1 VAAPIPPA
9 PLRGRVSLRDDAE
22 IYDRIGA
29 TTREKLLAALPSEF
43 SWDGARVLDF
53 GCGAGRALRHLDDE
67 ARRCDEFLAC
77 DIDRASIDWVKANLD
92 PPFHAFVNELEPPL
106 PLESA
111 SLDLVYA
118 ISVFTHLSDSWARWL
133 AELHRVLKPGGLLFA
148 TFLGSGV
155 WPNGFGA
162 GMGVEHEEIGM
173 QVEQPWGAFRG
184 FHGHGPAV
192 FHSSWWLREH
202 WGRAFE
208 LLDLYERGFVV
219 IANVHEGQGAALW
232 RRRDVEIDPEQLER
246 RGEDPRELRA
256 LELSAAIA
264 RQESAHQVSDHRE
277 RLAALDAELATV
289 RAELEAVRASK
300 IMRLS
305 EPARRAWYRLRER

>member
-1 VAAPIPPA
+1 MAAPMPPA
-9 PLRGRVSLRDDAE
+9 PLRSRVSLRDDAE
-22 IYDRIGA
+22 IYDAIGA
-29 TTREKLLAALPSEF
+29 ATREKLLAALPPTF

-53 GCGAGRALRHLDDE
+53 GCGAGRALRHLGEE

-77 DIDRASIDWVKANLD
+77 DIDRASIDWAKANLD
-92 PPFHAFVNELEPPL
+92 PVFHVFVNELEPPL
-106 PLESA
+106 PLEPA

-148 TFLGSGV
+148 TFLGPGV
-155 WPNGFGA
+155 WPNSFAAGA
-162 GMGVEHEEIGM
+162 GAGYEEIGM
-173 QVEQPWGAFRG
+173 HVEQPWSAFRG

-208 LLDLYERGFVV
+208 LLDLYERGFV
-219 IANVHEGQGAALW
+219 ALARMHEGQGAALW
-232 RRRDVEIDPEQLER
+232 RRREGTIDPGALER
-246 RGEDPRELRA
+246 RGDDPRELAA
-256 LELSAAIA
+256 LELSATIA
-264 RQESAHQVSDHRE
+264 RRESAYQVADHRE
-277 RLAALDAELATV
+277 RLAALGAEVEAL
-289 RAELEAVRASK
+289 RAELDTVRSSK

-305 EPARRAWYRLRER
+305 EPARRAWYRLKPR